1 MEDFNEK
8 NELQLFIQLY
18 KNSKPKGN
26 EGILK
31 LKEKAKIYD
40 INPHLNYKI
49 MKKILDKKNMK
60 DEDIQFFNDFFRN
73 YIQTLF
79 YDQKLE
85 IINEIEKKKNKLL
98 SQKFAWNKKSFI
110 DSYFDILNELSKI
123 DKIKKVDY
131 NKIINLFHKKYYVDN
146 YDINIPLIYGTN
158 ELVFAGLINNLYH
171 RLFFDKELEDIDIE
185 DVDLIT
191 GYINYP
197 KSIMR
202 KIKSYNEN
210 DSSHYIS
217 MDIDEDLPEE
227 KNEFNSRK
235 FFLKLEFILP
245 FINKI
250 ISDDFKEI
258 FNIKEL
264 KKENSS
270 NLYQVKPKIN
280 ALIFHLLYLELI
292 FHIYNIYGS
301 KQYLHKFDHKF
312 FFETK
317 EEKLYFFQAMNK
329 IQNEV
334 IVVDEKGNPINDEKD
349 IMNKNYVIYDAKN
362 KKKKIEFNPYDYNLT
377 YFDSAK
383 TFDDLYNRFSNIE
396 NYSLNKFYK
405 ENRLFEDKSFDALFK
420 NNIKEML
427 SSNTIN
433 ELFKQYV
440 NFSDYNCPYSGD
452 ENQNFIDQT
461 FDIIYYF
468 PIPFS
473 HIAGFTYKKFGLVFI
488 SNIDRLDKK
497 VNYQDPTIANIE
509 FCHQINKISFK
520 KVVHIHE
527 IVSHY
532 SCVIIHSNNNEISI
546 STPPNTFINYEPKS
560 EFLESS
566 SNYDSGD
573 KAESVLL
580 GNKIKYL
587 YTNGALFI
595 INNNNYTKDLDKF
608 NKDFIKRNEH
618 KNGDTLDLF
627 EESKKSQLIKKFVQ
641 QFYDKGNSPK
651 IIKLEKKHITS
662 FRVFEDQNNAQEN
675 ELSLRNISYFDNPT
689 HVFTQYRRIK

>member
-8 NELQLFIQLY
+8 AQFQLFIQLY
-18 KNSKPKGN
+18 ENSKPKGN
-26 EGILK
+26 EGLNR

-40 INPHLNYKI
+40 INPHLNFKI
-49 MKKILDKKNMK
+49 MKKILDKKNMT
-60 DEDIQFFNDFFRN
+60 DEDIKFFNNFYRN

-85 IINEIEKKKNKLL
+85 IIKEIEKKNNK
-98 SQKFAWNKKSFI
+98 SIYQNFKWNKKSFI
-110 DSYFDILNELSKI
+110 DSYFDIIKELSKI
-123 DKIKKVDY
+123 DEIKKVDH
-131 NKIINLFHKKYYVDN
+131 NKIIDLFHNEYYVDN
-146 YDINIPLIYGTN
+146 YDINIPLIYGTK
-158 ELVFAGLINNLYH
+158 ELIFAGLINNLYH
-171 RLFFDKELEDIDIE
+171 RLFFDKELENIDAE

-197 KSIMR
+197 KSLMR
-202 KIKSYNEN
+202 KIKTNNESDN
-210 DSSHYIS
+210 SNYIS
-217 MDIDEDLPEE
+217 MDVDEELPKEE
-227 KNEFNSRK
+227 IKIK
-235 FFLKLEFILP
+235 PLDFLMKLEFIFP
-245 FINKI
+245 FIKKI

-258 FNIKEL
+258 FNIEEL

-270 NLYQVKPKIN
+270 NLYQVKPNIN

-292 FHIYNIYGS
+292 FHIYNIYG
-301 KQYLHKFDHKF
+301 KKKYLYKFDDNC

-317 EEKLYFFQAMNK
+317 KKKLYFFQAMNE

-334 IVVDEKGNPINDEKD
+334 FVVDEKGKIIKNEKD
-349 IMNKNYVIYDAKN
+349 IKNKTYFIFDAKN
-362 KKKKIEFNPYDYNLT
+362 KSKKIEFNPFDYILSD
-377 YFDSAK
+377 FDSAK
-383 TFDDLYNRFSNIE
+383 TFDDLNEKFSNIE

-405 ENRLFEDKSFDALFK
+405 ENRLYENSNFDTLFK

-427 SSNTIN
+427 SSYTIN
-433 ELFKQYV
+433 ELFKEYV

-452 ENQNFIDQT
+452 ENQNFINQT

-473 HIAGFTYKKFGLVFI
+473 NIAGFTYKKFGLIFI
-488 SNIDRLDKK
+488 NNIDRFDKK
-497 VNYQDPTIANIE
+497 VNYQASTVKNVE
-509 FCHQINKISFK
+509 FCRQINKISFM

-532 SCVIIHSNNNEISI
+532 SCAIIHSNNNEISI

-560 EFLESS
+560 EYQELSS
-566 SNYDSGD
+566 TYDSGD

-595 INNNNYTKDLDKF
+595 INNNNYKQELDTF
-608 NKDFIKRNEH
+608 NKDFINKNEY
-618 KNGDTLDLF
+618 KKEDTLDLI
-627 EESKKSQLIKKFVQ
+627 EEAKKSQLIQEFIK
-641 QFYDKGNSPK
+641 QFYDKDNSPK
-651 IIKLEKKHITS
+651 KIKLEKKNITS
-662 FRVFEDQNNAQEN
+662 FRVFESQDNTEEN
-675 ELSLRNISYFDNPT
+675 ELSYLNISHFENPT